1 MFTIAIDELLDYY
14 VCSYRLSFVGNE
26 ELSNFNE
33 IKAYINRHLLNHCF
47 LLAINSQK
55 INSTKLNQKLNFI
68 WNSIKDKLKY
78 QPTLKEK
85 LVLKSKIKTI
95 ESNFSNITSVEHF
108 NIPRIIEHND
118 VNFIYFY
125 TKYSIGNVDYVI
137 VNINRNF
144 NSINEDSSI
153 IKILT
158 NLIYYNLKEEVLLFK
173 EDTGEIIRRVPLT
186 KEELYSSY
194 MAITE
199 GIKKKLFYPKA
210 EYMSCL
216 NCLHKSKCS
225 WNINK

>member
-14 VCSYRLSFVGNE
+14 VCSYRLSFTGNE

-47 LLAINSQK
+47 LLAINGQK

-78 QPTLKEK
+78 QPSLKEK

-108 NIPRIIEHND
+108 NIPRIIEYND

-125 TKYSIGNVDYVI
+125 TKYQTGNVDYVI

-153 IKILT
+153 IKILS

-186 KEELYSSY
+186 KEELYSNY